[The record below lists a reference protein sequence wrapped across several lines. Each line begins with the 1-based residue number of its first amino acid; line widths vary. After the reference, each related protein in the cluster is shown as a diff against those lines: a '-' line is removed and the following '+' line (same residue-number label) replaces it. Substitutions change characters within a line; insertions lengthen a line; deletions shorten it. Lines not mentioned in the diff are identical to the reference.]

1 MGEAGLR
8 LRRSH
13 WARDG
18 HGLRLWTLPSDRAHV
33 YPDVQ
38 GLEQPWRM
46 AVPTRRDAPGPTPG
60 HGGPAALR
68 DDGVL
73 AGPDLEFRAFCARRG
88 LGCLAGRAIPARRDR
103 PAAGLHRQPVP
114 ATLTA
119 RVPAFRKLDAVA
131 VLAARLLPAPGD
143 ERGSMARDY
152 RRRAAATR
160 ALVAAHGDHYMI
172 AVSRRASAHPE
183 RVDHQIDMPAPVEPW
198 PRAHRA
204 AHAAHQ
210 HPDVDRLYVG
220 TDRPRA
226 PGASGQLCD
235 DRDQLV
241 LLGLR
246 FRLPIS
252 ARQRVLNPDVRG
264 GRLRDTAQ
272 QPLDQCERF
281 SVGLERLARPLGEE
295 AERLTDQLR

>member
-18 HGLRLWTLPSDRAHV
+18 TGLRLWTLPSDRAHV

-38 GLEQPWRM
+38 DLEQPWRM
-46 AVPTRRDAPGPTPG
+46 AVPTPRDAPGPTPG

-131 VLAARLLPAPGD
+131 VLTARLLPAPP
-143 ERGSMARDY
+143 EARGSMAPPY
-152 RRRAAATR
+152 PPRAPAT
-160 ALVAAHGDHYMI
+160 
-172 AVSRRASAHPE
+172 
-183 RVDHQIDMPAPVEPW
+183 PAPV
-198 PRAHRA
+198 A
-204 AHAAHQ
+204 AHAAHYLI
-210 HPDVDRLYVG
+210 PPS
-220 TDRPRA
+220 RPTST
-226 PGASGQLCD
+226 P
-235 DRDQLV
+235 
-241 LLGLR
+241 
-246 FRLPIS
+246 P
-252 ARQRVLNPDVRG
+252 
-264 GRLRDTAQ
+264 
-272 QPLDQCERF
+272 QPL
-281 SVGLERLARPLGEE
+281 SPP
-295 AERLTDQLR
+295 T